1 MLELVSLRSTLNKAA
16 TAALCVGLL
25 VGCKADA
32 PGSKTATPVTD
43 PDLAP
48 PRAETATE
56 TPLNTVVIQGTAV
69 SRKVLLRA
77 NGSGLSQVVATDFDG
92 IFCAEFP
99 LDDEASDTYAVYA
112 VDDDGEISR
121 PTTLTVAQV
130 AAAPQPEVT
139 ACNDAPICKEEE
151 VCEGD
156 LDADCDGNKGA
167 CDTDCNGCSDDY
179 FEPND
184 APFSPPQ
191 VTPGT
196 YALDVCPCNMDYFT
210 IPMVKNQ
217 TYTVTVTF
225 DKTAID
231 LDLYFWTQ
239 ANAEAQNTTYAA
251 KSVSTAATETFT
263 YKATADGN
271 YVLKVHVFDGTL
283 GNEAPYTL
291 KIQ

>member
-1 MLELVSLRSTLNKAA
+1 MLEFVSLRSTLYQAA
-16 TAALCVGLL
+16 AAAMCVGLL

-32 PGSKTATPVTD
+32 PGSKTVVPVTN

-77 NGSGLSQVVATDFDG
+77 DGSGLSQVVATDFDG
-92 IFCAEFP
+92 NFYAEFP

-130 AAAPQPEVT
+130 AVAPEPEMT
-139 ACNDAPICKEEE
+139 ACNAGPMCKEEE
-151 VCEGD
+151 ICEGD
-156 LDADCDGNKGA
+156 LDADCDGNKGE

-184 APFSPPQ
+184 LPSSPPQ

-196 YALDVCPCNMDYFT
+196 YALDICPCNMDYFT

-217 TYTVTVTF
+217 TYTVTVSF
-225 DKTAID
+225 DNSAID
-231 LDLYFWTQ
+231 LDLYLWTQ

-251 KSVSTAATETFT
+251 KSVSTAAVEKFT

-271 YVLKVHVFDGTL
+271 YVLWVRVYDGAL